1 MSCSFEF
8 IFCLSMGF
16 VLWFFWGGF
25 FWGGAIW
32 CMCICFCCYFPT
44 PPPYFRKFL
53 WFASSPVEGSDFQHT
68 WLMLVISAMQMW
80 IESHDSI
87 VLGHLL
93 MLMTWM
99 FLFLLFSGFFCMVC
113 VYQQVL
119 INYAKIIYVLV
130 IWSFGWKFELSK
142 SYVSLFVAP
151 WWQVHR

>member
-8 IFCLSMGF
+8 IFCLLMGF
-16 VLWFFWGGF
+16 VLWGVFFGGWVNLMYVYLF
-25 FWGGAIW
+25 LLLLPHT
-32 CMCICFCCYFPT
+32 PT
-44 PPPYFRKFL
+44 LFQKKFL